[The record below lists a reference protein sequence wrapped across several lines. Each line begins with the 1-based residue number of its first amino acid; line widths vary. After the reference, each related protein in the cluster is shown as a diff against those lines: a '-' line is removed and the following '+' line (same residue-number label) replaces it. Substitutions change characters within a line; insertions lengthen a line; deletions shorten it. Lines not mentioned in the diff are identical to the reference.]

1 MGIYI
6 SDKLTRITGSVI
18 HLTDCSDFQGVL
30 KQIYTMVSPSLWPVN
45 EVNPAEN
52 ELEDVYDTTLEKYLR
67 AIDSTIGDSGE
78 TNLM

>member
-6 SDKLTRITGSVI
+6 SDKLTHIMGSVI

-45 EVNPAEN
+45 EVNPSEN